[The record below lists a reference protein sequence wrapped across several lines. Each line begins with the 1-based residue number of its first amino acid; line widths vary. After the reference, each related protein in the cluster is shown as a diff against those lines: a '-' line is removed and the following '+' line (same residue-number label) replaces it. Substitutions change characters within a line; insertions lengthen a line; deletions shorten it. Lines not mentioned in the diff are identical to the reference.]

1 MGGGKRKAKVKKL
14 SLVEKIDRDIE
25 DANDEYIESLMK
37 REEENMDG
45 AYRFNNWNYKKPSAY
60 VTKTLTP
67 EERKQSLYDAQTMKL
82 GQTIYD

>member
-1 MGGGKRKAKVKKL
+1 
-14 SLVEKIDRDIE
+14 
-25 DANDEYIESLMK
+25 
-37 REEENMDG
+37 MDG
-45 AYRFNNWNYKKPSAY
+45 AHTFNGWNYKKPSAY